1 MLKKEVE
8 RVYLNRAIPF
18 ITAFPEGEIKSFEKP
33 DFLLHSAEAV
43 IGIELTELDRQVP
56 ERSNPQRA
64 SEAMRRRVVERAQAL
79 YAETGL
85 PPVRATVLM
94 YEDTLIKK
102 SDVEELASVVC
113 NLVVQNLPAPNSFR
127 EDVAPTTDSNYGPGV
142 LHSITVYRADFIID
156 MDFNCPGTT
165 WVSELG
171 REDIERTL
179 RSKET
184 LYSTYRKSCD
194 KVWLLI
200 NVDIEAMSTWFEFN
214 AEVLNVPF
222 STSFERVFVFGHFG
236 NRLIE
241 LKLERNVNSTA
252 GQ

>member
-1 MLKKEVE
+1 MLKKEIE
-8 RVYLNRAIPF
+8 EVYLNRAIPF
-18 ITAFPEGEIKSFEKP
+18 ITGFPQEEIKPFEEP
-33 DFLLHSAEAV
+33 DFFLHSSEAV
-43 IGIELTELDRQVP
+43 IGIELTELHRQVSK
-56 ERSNPQRA
+56 RSNPQRA

-102 SDVEELASVVC
+102 SEVEKLASAIC

-127 EDVAPTTDSNYGPGV
+127 EEAATTTDSNCWPGR

-171 REDIERTL
+171 REDIEQKL
-179 RSKET
+179 KSKET

-194 KVWLLI
+194 KVWLFI
-200 NVDIEAMSTWFEFN
+200 NFDIEAMSTWFEFN
-214 AEVLNVPF
+214 AEVLNAPF

-236 NRLIE
+236 NRFIE
-241 LKLERNVNSTA
+241 LNVD
-252 GQ
+252 GV